1 MSAETVT
8 VEEFLAEA
16 VAVLQETQQNLQ
28 RLARNAVLKHG
39 QTLEAAAGENRDDPN
54 FTLALRLQQ
63 VSRQFLALSEQ
74 SKLLSAYLQNGL
86 HSPPV
91 DQAYWPQ
98 IRILQSQE
106 EERARL
112 ARAVESSVGQ
122 LLANAVFELASCRQL
137 FESDRTAVSAGLAA
151 LQQELEQG
159 LSEMRQLLT
168 TLDPA
173 TVIGNFG
180 LAAGLRRYLEQF
192 ETRTGLK
199 TQLLIKT
206 NPGRLPSLVELAIFR
221 VIQEALE
228 NVYNHAQASQVDL
241 VLEEKENWLE
251 FMVID
256 NGNGV
261 ALEKL
266 DGSHKSM
273 GLVRMVDYAEL
284 LNGRLRVFS
293 EPGRGTQIVLSIPYP
308 VL

>member
-16 VAVLQETQQNLQ
+16 AAVLQETQRNLQ
-28 RLARNAVLKHG
+28 RLARKAVLNPG
-39 QTLEAAAGENRDDPN
+39 QTPGEAPAENRDSPD

-63 VSRQFLALSEQ
+63 VSRQLSALSEQ
-74 SKLLSAYLQNGL
+74 SELLSAYLQNGL
-86 HSPPV
+86 QSPPI

-98 IRILQSQE
+98 IRIVQSQE
-106 EERARL
+106 EERTRL

-137 FESDRTAVSAGLAA
+137 YESDRAAVSDGLEA
-151 LQQELEQG
+151 LQRELEQG
-159 LSEMRQLLT
+159 LSEMRQFLT
-168 TLDPA
+168 SLDPA
-173 TVIGNFG
+173 AMFSNFG
-180 LAAGLRRYLEQF
+180 LTAGLRRYLEQF
-192 ETRTGLK
+192 ETRTGLE

-206 NPGRLPSLVELAIFR
+206 NPGRLPSLIELAIFR

-228 NVYNHAQASQVDL
+228 NVYLHAEASQVDL
-241 VLEEKENWLE
+241 VLAEKESWLE
-251 FMVID
+251 FRVID

-261 ALEKL
+261 ALDRL
-266 DGSHKSM
+266 DGSRKSM

-293 EPGRGTQIVLSIPYP
+293 EPGRGTQVVLSIPYP
-308 VL
+308 AL